1 MKTDFRISPVGGFSS
16 ENTGIS
22 SGRES
27 GALVEM
33 SPPFFLGGKAFS
45 FGLTIS
51 VRYQSGCGGLD
62 RVGFVTDDGCAVG

>member
-51 VRYQSGCGGLD
+51 ALVSVRVW
-62 RVGFVTDDGCAVG
+62 RVESCWLCH

>member
-16 ENTGIS
+16 ENTGMS

-33 SPPFFLGGKAFS
+33 SPSFFFGKAFS
-45 FGLTIS
+45 FSLTIS
-51 VRYQSGCGGLD
+51 ALVSVRVWQ
-62 RVGFVTDDGCAVG
+62 VGSC